1 MNRHGSRLLAMARRW
16 LGVDARDRTL
26 DAELESFLQ
35 HEMDARINE
44 GMTPGEAR
52 RTALASIGGIQQV
65 KERARDAR
73 TGAWLDALGRD
84 TRYAV
89 RTLRRS
95 PGFAATAVVSLAVG
109 IAAATG
115 LFSIVNAALLHP
127 FPFADSN
134 RIVRLDMIDKG
145 KPRGL
150 GATARQLVALQHS
163 EVFDGAFASDTWE
176 MTLTGLSE
184 AVGTQY
190 VSANGLN
197 VLGVQP
203 LLGRVFNEADGP
215 AGEQPQ
221 RVVVLTYRFWQRH
234 FGGRPEAVGQTL
246 YLNREPYT
254 VIGVLPRQY
263 FYTGPEILAPLD
275 LTFDTNFAW
284 GVQARLKRGVTP
296 RMAEQRLQALFDQF
310 AKEAPRRFPKGVRPL
325 VRSLVETQ
333 RAAAFVPTLLL
344 IFAAS
349 MLLLLLACANVS
361 ILLLARGTS
370 RAHEFAVRAAIGAS
384 RGRLMRQF
392 LVESLLLAFSGAALG
407 VAASYWGLPAI
418 LTLLPPNSVPV
429 GNLIAVPVNV
439 PVLLFSAG
447 LAMAS
452 ALIFGLSPALSF
464 SRPRLT
470 APVRTTAGVDSRRA
484 HHLLLAAQIAVTVL
498 LLAGTGAAVRVLIG
512 LYRTSLGYDP
522 HDVIVATTNL
532 PENTYRD
539 WAGRATFYERLRDRL
554 AEVPQ
559 VESVALAT
567 YSGIPPQSGERSV
580 VEVPGRDTP
589 GDEAPI
595 VQRISADYFSTM
607 KIPLIRGRVWSDS
620 ESGGTPHVAV
630 VNQTMARAWWPD
642 ESAIGRRVRMPD
654 YVKPPNPFRL
664 AAPGSDGWFEIVGVV
679 GDTPNVGLHE
689 PPAPSIYVPYTLML
703 SDSLNVILRT
713 SPDPLAMTRSIRE
726 AVSTV
731 DPNQPV
737 SVYTAEGAL
746 ASAGWAH
753 ERFVTLL
760 LLGFAMFALML
771 AVVGLYSVVSYSVSC
786 RFKEFGIRM
795 ALGAGRGRIVNAAVQ
810 PAVLAIVAG
819 LVAGLA
825 LSVGLNTVVA
835 RWSIGNLADPVVLVA
850 VSLVLFVVTM
860 MSAAIPANRAASIQP
875 ADAVRID

>member
-1 MNRHGSRLLAMARRW
+1 MRFLTTLFRNLWRHRAVERDLDEEVHAHFELLVDEYRATGMEDAAARRAARLE
-16 LGVDARDRTL
+16 LGGT
-26 DAELESFLQ
+26 
-35 HEMDARINE
+35 
-44 GMTPGEAR
+44 G
-52 RTALASIGGIQQV
+52 QV
-65 KERARDAR
+65 KDAVRDVR
-73 TGAWLDALGRD
+73 RGIWLEHFWQDL
-84 TRYAV
+84 RYAL
-89 RTLRRS
+89 RNFRRS

-115 LFSIVNAALLHP
+115 VFSIVNAALLHP
-127 FPFADSN
+127 FPFADVN
-134 RIVRLDMIDKG
+134 RIVTLGMIDKG
-145 KPRGL
+145 TPRGL
-150 GATARQLVALQHS
+150 SVTARQLVALQHS
-163 EVFDGAFASDTWE
+163 DLFDGAFALDTWE
-176 MTLTGLSE
+176 MTLTGEDDLPE
-184 AVGTQY
+184 KVGTQY
-190 VSANGLN
+190 LSANALN
-197 VLGVQP
+197 VLGVPP
-203 LLGRVFNEADGP
+203 LLGRVFSEADGP

-246 YLNREPYT
+246 SLNREPYT

-263 FYTGPEILAPLD
+263 FYTGPEILAPID
-275 LTFDTNFAW
+275 LTFDRNFAW

-296 RMAEQRLQALFDQF
+296 RMAEQRLQPLFDQF
-310 AKEAPRRFPKGVRPL
+310 AREAPQRFPKEVRPL

-333 RAAAFVPTLLL
+333 RAADFVPTLLL

-349 MLLLLLACANVS
+349 MLLLVLACANVS

-384 RGRLMRQF
+384 RGRLMSQL
-392 LVESLLLAFSGAALG
+392 LVESLLLAFNGAALG
-407 VAASYWGLPAI
+407 VAAGYWALPA
-418 LTLLPPNSVPV
+418 LLRRLPSNSVPV
-429 GNLIAVPVNV
+429 GNLMAVPVNV

-452 ALIFGLSPALSF
+452 AQICGLSPAWSF
-464 SRPRLT
+464 SRPRLMAT
-470 APVRTTAGVDSRRA
+470 ARTTAGVESRRA
-484 HHLLLAAQIAVTVL
+484 HHLLLAVQIALTVVL
-498 LLAGTGAAVRVLIG
+498 LVGTGAAVRVLIG
-512 LYRTSLGYDP
+512 LYRTTLGYDP
-522 HDVIVATTNL
+522 HDVIVATINL
-532 PENTYRD
+532 PENTYREWD
-539 WAGRATFYERLRDRL
+539 GRATFYERLRDRM
-554 AEVPQ
+554 AEVSQ

-595 VQRISADYFSTM
+595 VQRISAGYFSTM

-713 SPDPLAMTRSIRE
+713 SPAPLAMTRSIRE
-726 AVSTV
+726 AVHAV

-737 SVYTAEGAL
+737 SVYTVEGAL
-746 ASAGWAH
+746 ANAGWAR

-760 LLGFAMFALML
+760 LLGFAMCALML

-786 RFKEFGIRM
+786 RFKEFGIRL
-795 ALGAGRGRIVNAAVQ
+795 ALGAGRGRILNAAVQ

-819 LVAGLA
+819 
-825 LSVGLNTVVA
+825 
-835 RWSIGNLADPVVLVA
+835 
-850 VSLVLFVVTM
+850 
-860 MSAAIPANRAASIQP
+860 
-875 ADAVRID
+875 

>member
-1 MNRHGSRLLAMARRW
+1 LLDILA
-16 LGVDARDRTL
+16 VDL
-26 DAELESFLQ
+26 
-35 HEMDARINE
+35 
-44 GMTPGEAR
+44 
-52 RTALASIGGIQQV
+52 
-65 KERARDAR
+65 
-73 TGAWLDALGRD
+73 
-84 TRYAV
+84 RYAL
-89 RTLRRS
+89 RIFRRS

-115 LFSIVNAALLHP
+115 LFSIVNAALLNP
-127 FPFADSN
+127 FPFADIN

-150 GATARQLVALQHS
+150 GVTARQLVALQHS
-163 EVFDGAFASDTWE
+163 DVLDGAFVSNTWE
-176 MTLTGLSE
+176 MTLTGQDLPE
-184 AVGTQY
+184 AVRTQY
-190 VSANGLN
+190 FSANALN
-197 VLGVQP
+197 VLGVPP

-263 FYTGPEILAPLD
+263 FYTGPEILVPIH
-275 LTFDTNFAW
+275 LTFDPNFAW
-284 GVQARLKRGVTP
+284 GVQARLKPGVNP
-296 RMAEQRLQALFDQF
+296 RMAEQRLQPLFDQF
-310 AKEAPRRFPKGVRPL
+310 AKEVPQRFPKEGRPL

-333 RAAAFVPTLLL
+333 RAAGFVPTLLL

-349 MLLLLLACANVS
+349 LLLLLLACANVS

-384 RGRLMRQF
+384 RGRLMRQL
-392 LVESLLLAFSGAALG
+392 LVESLILAFNGAALG
-407 VAASYWGLPAI
+407 VVAGYWGLPAM
-418 LTLLPPNSVPV
+418 LRLLPPNSVPV
-429 GNLIAVPVNV
+429 GNLMAVPVNV

-470 APVRTTAGVDSRRA
+470 AIARTTAGVESRRA
-484 HHLLLAAQIAVTVL
+484 HHLLLAAQIALTVL
-498 LLAGTGAAVRVLIG
+498 LLAGTGAGVRVLIG

-522 HDVIVATTNL
+522 HNVIIATINL
-532 PENTYRD
+532 PDRASPGQISYTE
-539 WAGRATFYERLRDRL
+539 WADRATFYERLRNRMAD
-554 AEVPQ
+554 VPQ

-567 YSGIPPQSGERSV
+567 YSGIPPRSGQRTV
-580 VEVPGRDTP
+580 VEVPGRDMT
-589 GDEAPI
+589 GGEAPI
-595 VQRISADYFSTM
+595 LQRISAHYFATM
-607 KIPLIRGRVWSDS
+607 KIPLIRGRVWSDA
-620 ESGGTPHVAV
+620 ESAGTPHVAV
-630 VNQTMARAWWPD
+630 VNQRMARERWPD
-642 ESAIGRRVRMPD
+642 ESAIGRRVRIPE
-654 YVKPPNPFRL
+654 YIKSSTYFRL
-664 AAPGSDGWFEIVGVV
+664 AAPGSDGWFEIIGVV

-713 SPDPLAMTRSIRE
+713 SHDPLSMTRSIRE
-726 AVSTV
+726 AVRTV

-737 SVYTAEGAL
+737 NVVRTAEDEL
-746 ASAGWAH
+746 ASAGWAR
-753 ERFVTLL
+753 ERFVTWLL
-760 LLGFAMFALML
+760 LAFAGFALLL

-819 LVAGLA
+819 LFAGLM
-825 LSVGLNTVVA
+825 LSVGLNKVVA
-835 RWSIGNLADPVVLVA
+835 QWSIGNLSDPVVLVA

-875 ADAVRID
+875 ADALRID